1 MPSRLGTTGEQG
13 SIRTRPAR
21 VPARAAARLLDTR
34 STRGDVMKIGDLVK
48 YHPKECNNQ
57 IPGLVLGFEN
67 IEASVD
73 YLLVQWLDWTPGEI
87 AVECASGLVVVS
99 SANENR

>member
-1 MPSRLGTTGEQG
+1 MQ
-13 SIRTRPAR
+13 
-21 VPARAAARLLDTR
+21 
-34 STRGDVMKIGDLVK
+34 IGDLVK
-48 YHPKECNNQ
+48 YRPRENECQ

>member
-1 MPSRLGTTGEQG
+1 
-13 SIRTRPAR
+13 
-21 VPARAAARLLDTR
+21 
-34 STRGDVMKIGDLVK
+34 MKIGDLVK

-57 IPGLVLGFEN
+57 VPGLVVGFER

-73 YLLVQWLDWTPGEI
+73 YLHVQWLDWTPGEI
-87 AVECASGLVVVS
+87 AVECGDSLVVVS

>member
-1 MPSRLGTTGEQG
+1 MMVKSAYGGMVSIAPAIFAGLTPMPWRL
-13 SIRTRPAR
+13 S
-21 VPARAAARLLDTR
+21 
-34 STRGDVMKIGDLVK
+34 MKIGDLIK
-48 YHPKECNNQ
+48 YHPDENQ
-57 IPGLVLGFEN
+57 NQVPGLVLGFEN

-73 YLLVQWLDWTPGEI
+73 YLHVQWLDWTPGDI

>member
-1 MPSRLGTTGEQG
+1 MHSRLGTTGEQG

-21 VPARAAARLLDTR
+21 VPARAAAKLLDTR
-34 STRGDVMKIGDLVK
+34 STRGNAMNIGDLVK
-48 YHPKECNNQ
+48 YHPDECQNQ
-57 IPGLVLGFEN
+57 VPGLVVGFEN

-73 YLLVQWLDWTPGEI
+73 YLHVQWLDWTRGDI

-99 SANENR
+99 SANEYR

>member
-1 MPSRLGTTGEQG
+1 
-13 SIRTRPAR
+13 
-21 VPARAAARLLDTR
+21 
-34 STRGDVMKIGDLVK
+34 MKIGDLIK
-48 YHPKECNNQ
+48 YHPDENQ
-57 IPGLVLGFEN
+57 NQVPGLVLGFEN

-73 YLLVQWLDWTPGEI
+73 YLLVQWLDWAPGEI

>member
-1 MPSRLGTTGEQG
+1 
-13 SIRTRPAR
+13 
-21 VPARAAARLLDTR
+21 
-34 STRGDVMKIGDLVK
+34 MKIGDLVK

-57 IPGLVLGFEN
+57 VPGLVVGFEP
-67 IEASVD
+67 IEASSD
-73 YLLVQWLDWTPGEI
+73 YLHVQWLDWTRGDI